1 MTTLNRN
8 TLLVTFLLT
17 STASLA
23 TLPAQAED
31 LYIIANASVTLAPED
46 VRAVFLGEKENAGK
60 VKLVVLE
67 NAKRKTDFL
76 EKVVAMDAEQYKL
89 VWVKKGFRD
98 GTKPPARRSIDL
110 AVIGAVK
117 STPGAIGYISQ
128 LPPDGVKVI
137 RKY

>member
-1 MTTLNRN
+1 MNSISRKS
-8 TLLVTFLLT
+8 LVIVFALT
-17 STASLA
+17 SSISMA

-31 LYIIANASVTLAPED
+31 LYIIANASVSLAPED

-67 NAKRKTDFL
+67 NAKRKATFL
-76 EKVVAMDAEQYKL
+76 EKVVAMDDEQYKL

-117 STPGAIGYISQ
+117 STPGAIGYISE
-128 LPPDGVKVI
+128 PPPEGVKVI